1 VRLCYSASRV
11 FAREVPGLDQ
21 IVTQNI
27 SLKVADGST
36 MNAYVARPARAA
48 KHPGI
53 LVFQEA
59 FGVNAHI
66 RNVAD
71 RFAKIG
77 VVAIAPEL
85 FHRTVSGFDA
95 PYEDFSSTVP
105 HMKAM
110 TYEGNIE
117 DARAAYEFLRNDG
130 GVQPDRIA
138 SIGFCMGGRVSFLA
152 CTTLPVQAAIS
163 FYGGGIAPA
172 LLPRVPQLNAPI
184 LFCWGGK
191 DKHIGKEQRQAIA
204 DDCNKAGKPF
214 VNVDFSDAD
223 HGFFCDARPTYH
235 PAVAAL
241 AWNLVESFLYL
252 HVKEPQ
258 KRSRVR

>member
-1 VRLCYSASRV
+1 
-11 FAREVPGLDQ
+11 LDH
-21 IVTQNI
+21 IVTQSI

-36 MNAYVARPARAA
+36 MNAHVARPSHTG
-48 KHPGI
+48 KYPGI
-53 LVFQEA
+53 IVLQEA

-66 RNVAD
+66 RDVAG
-71 RFAKIG
+71 RFAKMG
-77 VVAIAPEL
+77 LVAIAPEL
-85 FHRTVSGFDA
+85 YHRTAAGFEA
-95 PYEDFSSTVP
+95 PYNDFSLAAP

-117 DARAAYEFLRNDG
+117 DVRAAYEFLRNDAS
-130 GVQPDRIA
+130 VQPDRIA

-152 CTTLPVQAAIS
+152 CATLPLQAAVS

-172 LLPRVPQLNAPI
+172 LLPRIPQLNAPI

-191 DKHIGKEQRQAIA
+191 DKHIPKDQTQAIA
-204 DDCNKAGKPF
+204 DECNRAGKPF

-223 HGFFCDARPTYH
+223 HGFFCDARPSYH
-235 PAVAAL
+235 AASANL
-241 AWNLVESFLYL
+241 AWSLVESFLYL

>member
-1 VRLCYSASRV
+1 MLGR
-11 FAREVPGLDQ
+11 FAGIRGRIPGLDSIASSQ
-21 IVTQNI
+21 V
-27 SLKVADGST
+27 SLKVADGTT
-36 MNAYVARPARAA
+36 MNAYVARPERGS

-53 LVFQEA
+53 LVMQEA

-66 RNVAD
+66 RSVAD

-85 FHRTVSGFDA
+85 FHRTAAGFEA
-95 PYEDFSSTVP
+95 PYTDFPATLP
-105 HMKAM
+105 HMQAM

-117 DARAAYEFLRNDG
+117 DARAAYEFLRNDP

-152 CTTLPVQAAIS
+152 ATTLPLQAAIS

-172 LLPRVPQLNAPI
+172 LLPRIPQLNAPI

-191 DKHIGKEQRQAIA
+191 DKHIPKDQTKAIA
-204 DDCNKAGKPF
+204 DECNKQGKAF

-223 HGFFCDARPTYH
+223 HGFFCDARASYH
-235 PAVAAL
+235 AASAAL
-241 AWNLVESFLYL
+241 AWSLVESFLYL

-258 KRSRVR
+258 RRSRVR

>member
-1 VRLCYSASRV
+1 M
-11 FAREVPGLDQ
+11 DQ

-27 SLKVADGST
+27 SLKVADGSS
-36 MNAYVARPARAA
+36 MNAYVARPKRPV

-53 LVFQEA
+53 LLFQEA

-66 RNVAD
+66 RDVAE

-95 PYEDFSSTVP
+95 PYSEFSSTIP
-105 HMKAM
+105 HMQAM

-117 DARAAYEFLRNDG
+117 DARAAYEFLRNDE
-130 GVQPDRIA
+130 GVHPDRIA

-152 CTTLPVQAAIS
+152 CATLPLQAAVS

-172 LLPRVPQLNAPI
+172 LLPRIPQLNAPI

-191 DKHIGKEQRQAIA
+191 DKHIPKDQTKAIA
-204 DDCNKAGKPF
+204 EECNRVGKPF

-223 HGFFCDARPTYH
+223 HGFFCDARATHH
-235 PAVAAL
+235 PASAKL
-241 AWNLVESFLYL
+241 AWSLVESFLYL

>member
-1 VRLCYSASRV
+1 
-11 FAREVPGLDQ
+11 LDH
-21 IVTQNI
+21 IATQNI

-36 MNAYVARPARAA
+36 MNAHVARPSHGG
-48 KHPGI
+48 KYPGI
-53 LVFQEA
+53 IVLQEA

-66 RNVAD
+66 RDVTG
-71 RFAKIG
+71 RFAKMG
-77 VVAIAPEL
+77 LVAIAPEL
-85 FHRTVSGFDA
+85 FHRTAAGFDA
-95 PYEDFSSTVP
+95 PYSDFAATVP

-110 TYEGNIE
+110 THEGNIE
-117 DARAAYEFLRNDG
+117 DARSAYEFLRNDP

-152 CTTLPVQAAIS
+152 CATLPLQAAVS
-163 FYGGGIAPA
+163 FYGGGISPA
-172 LLPRVPQLNAPI
+172 LLPRIPQLNAPI

-191 DKHIGKEQRQAIA
+191 DKHIGKDQTQRIA
-204 DDCNKAGKPF
+204 EECNRAGKPF

-235 PAVAAL
+235 AASANL
-241 AWNLVESFLYL
+241 AWSLVESFLYL

-258 KRSRVR
+258 RRSRVR